1 MCPVPVAQLNGT
13 CRGNPI
19 LTLKFNITQPYLIQP
34 KTAAIGNFLPDHFR
48 SVCPCSRF
56 VLFVVQLRRERER
69 EGLLQRKEKK
79 CETKRRRGFVS
90 WAGLSLLQIIAALY
104 VQNWRLGSMEHGD
117 SVT

>member
-1 MCPVPVAQLNGT
+1 LFHWDNLSSNWSAAKQKRAAMCPVPVAQLNGT

-69 EGLLQRKEKK
+69 G
-79 CETKRRRGFVS
+79 
-90 WAGLSLLQIIAALY
+90 IITEEREE
-104 VQNWRLGSMEHGD
+104 V
-117 SVT
+117 

>member
-13 CRGNPI
+13 CRGNRI

-69 EGLLQRKEKK
+69 G
-79 CETKRRRGFVS
+79 
-90 WAGLSLLQIIAALY
+90 IITEEREE
-104 VQNWRLGSMEHGD
+104 V
-117 SVT
+117 